1 MMRRF
6 AVAAARRCHAGR
18 LPQWHADRA
27 QHRTV
32 AIVSI
37 ATATTTTA
45 RQSRV
50 LRGRFDCCATGIGV
64 RRPLCAA
71 AQPPPTPA
79 QTPDDDDEAKKNS
92 ATAASPINPLAK
104 HGPGVMAATA
114 VMTAGFFGAEH
125 LGDMLLAA
133 QGISGAKSPVSG
145 IPVATLWACLT
156 ALRLDLNLRQPI
168 FCGAASFAWAPSSA
182 RSRWYP

>member
-50 LRGRFDCCATGIGV
+50 LRGRFAALSFLLTLTSFSVDSSANV
-64 RRPLCAA
+64 RDR
-71 AQPPPTPA
+71 
-79 QTPDDDDEAKKNS
+79 
-92 ATAASPINPLAK
+92 
-104 HGPGVMAATA
+104 G
-114 VMTAGFFGAEH
+114 GFAWSE
-125 LGDMLLAA
+125 
-133 QGISGAKSPVSG
+133 
-145 IPVATLWACLT
+145 
-156 ALRLDLNLRQPI
+156 RLRQWMV
-168 FCGAASFAWAPSSA
+168 GG
-182 RSRWYP
+182 R